1 MLNIQNLQLAFG
13 KNKVL
18 KGIDLSLEANAIHG
32 IIGLNGSGKTT
43 MLNCLYGNLK
53 PQSGTMLWQNSPIQ
67 SQQIGFLETHHF
79 FYPRMTGY
87 EYLRFFQVAQQD
99 FDLEGWN
106 SVFQLPLK
114 KFVTSY
120 STGMKK
126 KLAIMGIMSLNR
138 PIVILDEPF
147 NGLDLETNE
156 VIKRIVQL
164 LKKRGKTVLITSHIL
179 ETLTSICDEIHYLNQ
194 GMIANSFE
202 PNTYHELSA
211 VFANLEFEQLDTLVR

>member
-114 KFVTSY
+114 KFVTS
-120 STGMKK
+120 
-126 KLAIMGIMSLNR
+126 
-138 PIVILDEPF
+138 
-147 NGLDLETNE
+147 
-156 VIKRIVQL
+156 
-164 LKKRGKTVLITSHIL
+164 
-179 ETLTSICDEIHYLNQ
+179 
-194 GMIANSFE
+194 
-202 PNTYHELSA
+202 
-211 VFANLEFEQLDTLVR
+211 